1 MPSRDSVALERKIE
15 HRLFLLS
22 VWTKGIAGLV
32 ETIGGLLFLFIP
44 KSGLNAFIIFL
55 TAPELA
61 EDPTDRVAT
70 LLRHMFQE
78 LGANTKFFASSYLIV
93 HGLIKVFLVAG
104 LLGGR
109 LWSYS
114 VSLWF
119 LAAFIAYQTYRFVFT
134 HSLWLIALN
143 ILDVIVAYL
152 IWREYQVRK
161 AQAARSITGAT
172 RTTL

>member
-61 EDPTDRVAT
+61 EDPTDRLAI
-70 LLRHMFQE
+70 LLQRIVQE
-78 LGANTKFFASSYLIV
+78 LGADTKFFASSYLIV

-109 LWSYS
+109 LWS
-114 VSLWF
+114 
-119 LAAFIAYQTYRFVFT
+119 
-134 HSLWLIALN
+134 
-143 ILDVIVAYL
+143 
-152 IWREYQVRK
+152 
-161 AQAARSITGAT
+161 
-172 RTTL
+172 

>member
-1 MPSRDSVALERKIE
+1 MLSRDSVGFERKIE

-22 VWTKGIAGLV
+22 VWTKGIAGLL
-32 ETIGGLLFLFIP
+32 ETIGGLLLLFIP
-44 KSGLNAFIIFL
+44 KSGLNAFVIFL

-61 EDPTDRVAT
+61 EDPTDHVAI
-70 LLRHMFQE
+70 LLQRIVQE
-78 LGANTKFFASSYLIV
+78 LGADTKFFASSYLIV

-119 LAAFIAYQTYRFVFT
+119 LAAFIAYQTYRFLFT

-143 ILDVIVAYL
+143 VLDLIVAFL
-152 IWREYQVRK
+152 IWREYQARK
-161 AQAARSITGAT
+161 ASRAVQLPAQQK
-172 RTTL
+172 